1 MNNNN
6 MVAVIDFGSQYTQL
20 IARRIRELN
29 VFSEIY
35 PHTIT
40 KNDLL
45 NNNIKAIILSGGPSS
60 VYNTN
65 APSLDNS
72 IIEMDCP
79 ILGICYGLQ
88 LLIQEYN
95 GKVISSGKGEYGF
108 EKINIKDSECILN
121 GFSQNSQVWMSH
133 GDKVENISE
142 HWKILA
148 VSSNDLVAAVKNNNR
163 HIYGVQFHPE
173 VIHTIDGKKLLSNFL
188 FNISNIEP
196 N

>member
-1 MNNNN
+1 
-6 MVAVIDFGSQYTQL
+6 
-20 IARRIRELN
+20 
-29 VFSEIY
+29 
-35 PHTIT
+35 
-40 KNDLL
+40 
-45 NNNIKAIILSGGPSS
+45 
-60 VYNTN
+60 
-65 APSLDNS
+65 
-72 IIEMDCP
+72 
-79 ILGICYGLQ
+79 
-88 LLIQEYN
+88 
-95 GKVISSGKGEYGF
+95 
-108 EKINIKDSECILN
+108 
-121 GFSQNSQVWMSH
+121 MSH